1 MRSTAVALAST
12 AAVLA
17 TLLARDASAF
27 CRSTTCRGDCPTDD
41 NGCVT
46 SGKPLYW
53 AGGCVGYS
61 LQKNGTQNLPF
72 DEVRV
77 AIQKSFFEW
86 TERDC
91 GTGKRSS
98 LTFSELVDVEC
109 KRSEYKSDGANVNV
123 ILFKDDDWTYRGI
136 DGTLAK
142 TTVTFDANT
151 GEILDADIEVN
162 AAFNSLTV
170 RDTSVSYDLR
180 SIMTHEIGH
189 MIGFAHSP
197 SPSATMFAS
206 YDPGTIE
213 LRTIESDDVAALCAV
228 YPPDRGAKC
237 DPTPRGGLSNTCP
250 VPEAKSSG
258 CDLGHGASSSGT
270 YTVGLVTLLTAL
282 VRRFR
287 RK

>member
-1 MRSTAVALAST
+1 MT
-12 AAVLA
+12 AALLMTA
-17 TLLARDASAF
+17 LARDAFAF

-41 NGCVT
+41 DGCPT

-53 AGGCVGYS
+53 AGNCVGYS
-61 LQKNGTQNLPF
+61 LNKDGTQNLPM

-98 LTFSELVDVEC
+98 LAFSAGPDVVC
-109 KRSEYKSDGANVNV
+109 KRSEYKSEGPNVNV
-123 ILFKDDDWTYRGI
+123 ILFRDDDWTYKGI

-170 RDTSVSYDLR
+170 RDTKVSYDLQ
-180 SIMTHEIGH
+180 SIMTHEVGH

-197 SPSATMFAS
+197 QPQATMFAS
-206 YDPGTIE
+206 YDPGTTD
-213 LRTIESDDVAALCAV
+213 LRSLSPDDIAALCEV
-228 YPPDRGAKC
+228 YPPGRAAKC
-237 DPTPRGGLSNTCP
+237 DPTPRGGFSDACP
-250 VPEAKSSG
+250 APDSPGAKKGCAMGHGEA
-258 CDLGHGASSSGT
+258 GASSGYAVAIGALLAVIARRAFAT
-270 YTVGLVTLLTAL
+270 TVK
-282 VRRFR
+282 R